1 MSQSIRYNS
10 AADLAALFGVK
21 PGTIETWRVRYDDF
35 PPPDAYVG
43 GYAGWLPSRE
53 IELRAWEAN
62 RPGRGAGGGRPRKD
76 SPAEP
81 VSPPRRTRKPRE
93 DTAPAVT
100 FTAPLDSPNARIA
113 LGADPDCPHPKRRIQ
128 KGLCGACGTYV
139 GTTTGGKR

>member
-1 MSQSIRYNS
+1 MPEPTQYNS

-76 SPAEP
+76 SPAGP
-81 VSPPRRTRKPRE
+81 VSPPRRPRKPR
-93 DTAPAVT
+93 DTAPAVE
-100 FTAPLDSPNARIA
+100 FIPPQSPSRTHA
-113 LGADPDCPHPKRRIQ
+113 LTCK
-128 KGLCGACGTYV
+128 CGTCNP
-139 GTTTGGKR
+139 GGKQ